1 MYNIALVYIDD
12 TCVFGNTVEE
22 YLYNLRLVFMRFTEY
37 NVRLKPEKC
46 SFGVEEFQFVGH
58 VFNADGYHLSNE
70 RKQGIQ
76 DLKAPTNLKQLRS
89 FLGMVNYFRDFI
101 PNLSSELSN
110 LTALT
115 TKDTPYIW
123 SPIINDTF
131 LHIKELIW
139 SSARLNHLNDTGDIT
154 LYTDASGTGI
164 GAVLVQKSM
173 TDNIDYPI
181 LFISHKFGDAAQKWS
196 TIEQECYSIYYSVIH
211 LQSYLLGRHFF
222 IATDHRNLM
231 FLEKSI
237 VPKLVRWR
245 LRLLEFKYTVKHVP
259 GIVNVVADQ
268 LSRLNIIY
276 ASINRMVS
284 IDGVEVDNTDLFNT
298 YHNDIVG
305 HHGVNQTCKL
315 IQRANKTWTGYH
327 NDIRGFI
334 RNCHICQKIKFQTIP
349 QVITNKYHLHGEY
362 PMRDISVDTIG
373 PLPDDEHGN
382 KYILVI
388 IDNFS
393 KFTELYATRDTTAI
407 SYVQAC
413 LQHISLFGI
422 MSSIRSDGGTQF
434 TANICK
440 QLSELFGFTHH
451 IILAYHPQANG
462 IVERK
467 NAEVIKHLKSLVLVK
482 HDKDKWSMYLPLV
495 QRILNSTIDTNT
507 SICPSEI
514 IFGNQLPIMTPLL
527 ADNNDTTLST
537 TSVHDYIHQISDA
550 MSILVTRSRIH
561 LENISISPDIDASQG
576 HQYNVGDYVLLTYP
590 SQPPHKLSPA
600 YRGPL
605 KIVSQVRD
613 DIYTLLD
620 MITGKHKNYHVDRLR
635 IFNNDDNTDDTSLL
649 TIIAADN
656 DEYMVEF
663 IVEHMGSIKKKNQI
677 QFRIRWKG
685 YDEQDDTWLYYAK
698 VKDLQALDTYIMD
711 HPELADI

>member
-1 MYNIALVYIDD
+1 M
-12 TCVFGNTVEE
+12 VF
-22 YLYNLRLVFMRFTEY
+22 
-37 NVRLKPEKC
+37 
-46 SFGVEEFQFVGH
+46 
-58 VFNADGYHLSNE
+58 
-70 RKQGIQ
+70 
-76 DLKAPTNLKQLRS
+76 
-89 FLGMVNYFRDFI
+89 
-101 PNLSSELSN
+101 
-110 LTALT
+110 
-115 TKDTPYIW
+115 
-123 SPIINDTF
+123 
-131 LHIKELIW
+131 
-139 SSARLNHLNDTGDIT
+139 
-154 LYTDASGTGI
+154 
-164 GAVLVQKSM
+164 
-173 TDNIDYPI
+173 
-181 LFISHKFGDAAQKWS
+181 
-196 TIEQECYSIYYSVIH
+196 
-211 LQSYLLGRHFF
+211 
-222 IATDHRNLM
+222 
-231 FLEKSI
+231 
-237 VPKLVRWR
+237 
-245 LRLLEFKYTVKHVP
+245 
-259 GIVNVVADQ
+259 
-268 LSRLNIIY
+268 
-276 ASINRMVS
+276 
-284 IDGVEVDNTDLFNT
+284 IDGVEVDSTDLFNI

-334 RNCHICQKIKFQTIP
+334 RNCPICQKVKFQGIP
-349 QVITNKYHLHGEY
+349 QITTNKYHLHGQY
-362 PMRDISVDTIG
+362 PMKDLSVDTIG
-373 PLPDDEHGN
+373 PLPTDEYGN

-407 SYVQAC
+407 SYIHAC
-413 LQHISLFGI
+413 IQHISLFGI

-440 QLSELFGFTHH
+440 QLSDLFKFTHH

-495 QRILNSTIDTNT
+495 QRILNSTIDNTTN
-507 SICPSEI
+507 ICPAEL
-514 IFGNQLPIMTPLL
+514 IFGNQLPIMSPLL
-527 ADNNDTTLST
+527 VDNNNDTTLST

-550 MSILVTRSRIH
+550 MSILVTRSRIY
-561 LENISISPDIDASQG
+561 LEKISISPDIAASQG

-620 MITGKHKNYHVDRLR
+620 MITGKQKNYHIDRLR
-635 IFNNDDNTDDTSLL
+635 IFNHDDNTDDTSLL

-656 DEYMVEF
+656 DEYIVES

-685 YDEQDDTWLYYAK
+685 YDEQDDTWLSYAK